1 MLIDMH
7 AHSSGISPCCRI
19 PYSQTLHRALQ
30 YGMDGVVL
38 TNHYQKSYTRE
49 VGLDAF
55 VEKYIAEYE
64 AARKYGAEI
73 GCRVFF
79 GVEVT
84 MERYPNVHMLLYGV
98 GPEFLRDN
106 PGLFDCTQKEL
117 YQLVKANGGL
127 LIQAHPFRNG
137 ATVLDTALLDGVEI
151 NCHPLYGKSYA
162 AELLQIA
169 RREGLMVTCG
179 GDYHAD
185 TYRPKCGML
194 LPEGVEDHWDLRDC
208 LLSDAERK
216 LCIQEPNCDA
226 VEVISVKAYHHG

>member
-19 PYSQTLHRALQ
+19 PYSQTLQQALQ

-49 VGLDAF
+49 TGLDAF

-64 AARKYGAEI
+64 AARKYGGEI

-98 GPEFLRDN
+98 GPEFLRAN
-106 PGLFDCTQKEL
+106 PGLFDCTQREL
-117 YQLVKANGGL
+117 YELVKANGGL

-151 NCHPLYGKSYA
+151 NCHPLYGKSYS

-185 TYRPKCGML
+185 TYRPKCGMV
-194 LPEGVEDHWDLRDC
+194 LPERVEDHRDLRDY
-208 LLSDAERK
+208 LLSDADRQ

>member
-19 PYSQTLHRALQ
+19 PYSQTLHQALQ

-49 VGLDAF
+49 AGLDAF

-64 AARKYGAEI
+64 AARKYGGEI

-84 MERYPNVHMLLYGV
+84 MERYPNVHILLYGV

-106 PGLFDCTQKEL
+106 PDLFDCTQKEL
-117 YQLVKANGGL
+117 YELVKASGGL

-151 NCHPLYGKSYA
+151 NCHPLYGKSYS

-185 TYRPKCGML
+185 TYRPKCGMV
-194 LPEGVEDHWDLRDC
+194 LPEGVEDHRDLRDY
-208 LLSDAERK
+208 LLSGAERQ

-226 VEVISVKAYHHG
+226 VELISVKAYHHG